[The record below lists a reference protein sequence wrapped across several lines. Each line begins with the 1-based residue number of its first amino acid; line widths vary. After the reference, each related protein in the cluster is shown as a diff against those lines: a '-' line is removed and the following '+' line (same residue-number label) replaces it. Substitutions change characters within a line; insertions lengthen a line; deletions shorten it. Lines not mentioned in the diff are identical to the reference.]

1 MFGIFRSAVRVANK
15 GVFPVKIFNQW
26 LIISSRFIITAD
38 VQTRKMSWESEK
50 QKYLSMYESRQDPSW
65 TKWQDI
71 KTWKQFAQGNDLPKP
86 ASPLS
91 GYNLDQT
98 KNELLADKISVFT
111 GDITKL
117 KVIYGWISRTCFR
130 PITFQIDAIVNAAN
144 KYLKRGGGV
153 DGAIHAA
160 AGPDLQKE
168 CATLN
173 GCEVG
178 HAKITGAYKL
188 PAKCKLFITLLMCFK
203 DSVDCR
209 CNSYSWTTR

>member
-1 MFGIFRSAVRVANK
+1 MFMFGLSGSAVQIPNK
-15 GVFPVKIFNQW
+15 GLFPVKILNQW

-50 QKYLSMYESRQDPSW
+50 QKYLSMHESRQDSSW

-91 GYNLDQT
+91 GYNIDQT

-117 KVIYGWISRTCFR
+117 KVIYG
-130 PITFQIDAIVNAAN
+130 
-144 KYLKRGGGV
+144 
-153 DGAIHAA
+153 
-160 AGPDLQKE
+160 
-168 CATLN
+168 
-173 GCEVG
+173 
-178 HAKITGAYKL
+178 
-188 PAKCKLFITLLMCFK
+188 
-203 DSVDCR
+203 
-209 CNSYSWTTR
+209 